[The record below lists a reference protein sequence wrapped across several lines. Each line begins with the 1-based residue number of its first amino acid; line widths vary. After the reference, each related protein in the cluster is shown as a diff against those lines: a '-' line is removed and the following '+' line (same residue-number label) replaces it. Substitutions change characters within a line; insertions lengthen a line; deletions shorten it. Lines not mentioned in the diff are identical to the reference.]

1 MWYLKSGFKI
11 GLITFLI
18 LLLFNLITAE
28 REGFDLIL
36 MLISLIFFWT
46 IPNILFLLL
55 ILYVHKDFKIY
66 CSFPWILIELTLL
79 VISNFLI
86 RFVIHIV
93 PEEIKFYRTADTDGM
108 HSYFSFPFVELYIF
122 IFLFFK
128 LWFINKI
135 FFRSKVQ

>member
-11 GLITFLI
+11 GVITFLI
-18 LLLFNLITAE
+18 LLLFTLITAK
-28 REGFDLIL
+28 REGFELSQ
-36 MLISLIFFWT
+36 MLIALIFFVT
-46 IPNILFLLL
+46 IPNILFLF
-55 ILYVHKDFKIY
+55 IISVINEDFKIY

-86 RFVIHIV
+86 RFVIHII
-93 PEEIKFYRTADTDGM
+93 PEEIKFYRTLDTDGI

-128 LWFINKI
+128 LWLINKI
-135 FFRSKVQ
+135 FFRSKLQ